1 MGMLD
6 AVLVAIS
13 HNISFVGKTWWLLM
27 VGLRLI
33 VVLLAGFTLFSDE
46 QERFVCNTIQPGCS
60 NVCFNLLAPVSLFR
74 LWLLHI
80 VLLSLPYLMFA
91 THIAHRLLWDPNS
104 GAGYVAI
111 NRHGSQ
117 GSPCST
123 PEISQFL
130 LLHHHHL
137 PGQDPSQCV
146 RPVPSFHY
154 AYLLVVTVHILM
166 EAAFVAG
173 HVLFFGFFIPRSFL
187 CYEAP
192 CTSGVQC
199 YVSRPTEKTLMLDLM
214 LGLACLSVVL
224 SLVDL
229 VAGARRALRRRRRA
243 TSVSEEMGKG
253 EQSSVSSNVSGA
265 GDLNLLLNKRMANG
279 FESDIQAT
287 PRSSTDSVPNVAAA
301 LKGEAEGKA
310 GKLTDEKGL
319 PWQHSA
325 NGKIGFSTNPKAMPL
340 PFVVHNQQKPPEL
353 ASLDGSLA
361 PRLENFTPADT
372 RKQGQLA
379 SMESTSTSRQNSTP
393 SEGPDK
399 RAWV

>member
-1 MGMLD
+1 MLF
-6 AVLVAIS
+6 LPYTPS
-13 HNISFVGKTWWLLM
+13 TQGKTWWLLM
-27 VGLRLI
+27 VVIRLI

-60 NVCFNLLAPVSLFR
+60 NVCFNLFAPVSLFR
-74 LWLLHI
+74 LWLFHI
-80 VLLSLPYLMFA
+80 LLLCLPHLMFV

-104 GAGYVAI
+104 GRGYVAI
-111 NRHGSQ
+111 NHHGNQ

-123 PEISQFL
+123 PEISPL
-130 LLHHHHL
+130 LLHRHHL
-137 PGQDPSQCV
+137 HGQDPPWCV

-173 HVLFFGFFIPRSFL
+173 HFLFFGLFIPRSFL

-199 YVSRPTEKTLMLDLM
+199 YVSRPTEKTLMLNLM
-214 LGLACLSVVL
+214 LGLACLSVML

-229 VAGARRALRRRRRA
+229 VAGARRALKWRRSA
-243 TSVSEEMGKG
+243 ISALEEMNKG

-265 GDLNLLLNKRMANG
+265 EDINLLLNKRTGNE
-279 FESDIQAT
+279 FESDTQAT
-287 PRSSTDSVPNVAAA
+287 PSFSTDSVPNVAA
-301 LKGEAEGKA
+301 LKGGADCKA

-319 PWQHSA
+319 PWKHNS
-325 NGKIGFSTNPKAMPL
+325 NGEVGFSTRPKAMPL
-340 PFVVHNQQKPPEL
+340 HFVLHNQQKPPES
-353 ASLDGSLA
+353 ASPDGSLA
-361 PRLENFTPADT
+361 PRLESFTLADT
-372 RKQGQLA
+372 RRQGQLA
-379 SMESTSTSRQNSTP
+379 LMESASSSRQNSTP
-393 SEGPDK
+393 IEGPDK